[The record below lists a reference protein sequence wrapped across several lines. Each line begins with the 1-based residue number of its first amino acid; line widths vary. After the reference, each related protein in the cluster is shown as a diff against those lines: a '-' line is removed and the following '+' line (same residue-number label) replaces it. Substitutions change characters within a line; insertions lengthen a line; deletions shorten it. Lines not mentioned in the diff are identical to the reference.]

1 MDRFADL
8 MVKDEKTGECHR
20 LDHLIKAHLEK
31 VKADKKTTAEVRLE
45 CDDIAIKLD
54 GMTKEEM
61 RLVLRKFDMKAPVN
75 GNDLSDPIEFN
86 LMFSTYIG
94 PTGLVKGFLR
104 PETAQGIFVNF
115 KRLLEFNQVQWM
127 ELRGATPI
135 VTTVFLSLLSV
146 DSRSCRS
153 PPLRSA
159 TRSATRSRRARV

>member
-1 MDRFADL
+1 VDRFADL

-31 VKADKKTTAEVRLE
+31 VKADKKT
-45 CDDIAIKLD
+45 
-54 GMTKEEM
+54 
-61 RLVLRKFDMKAPVN
+61 PVN

-115 KRLLEFNQVQWM
+115 KRLLEFNQVRWM